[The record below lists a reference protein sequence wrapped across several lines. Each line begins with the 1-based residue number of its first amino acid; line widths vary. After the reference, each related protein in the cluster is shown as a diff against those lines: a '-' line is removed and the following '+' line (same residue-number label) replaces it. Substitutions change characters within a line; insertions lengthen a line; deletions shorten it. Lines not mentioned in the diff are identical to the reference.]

1 MKTPLHYQL
10 SEYDC
15 GPTSLMNAISFLFE
29 REEIPPEVLR
39 NIMLYSLDCYSP
51 EGTPGKHGTSRTA
64 MMFLAHWLD
73 GFGKAGQLN
82 ISCSYLRASSVYL
95 GADSRLRDALR
106 QHGAAVVRLFYDED
120 HYVLLTGLEDD
131 AVLMFDPYYQTEPF
145 PQADIEMI
153 ADQPF
158 RYNRR
163 VPITYLN
170 QTTRSLYALGP
181 TEEREAVLLFNG
193 QTRLTPE
200 TTIEYFI

>member
-1 MKTPLHYQL
+1 
-10 SEYDC
+10 
-15 GPTSLMNAISFLFE
+15 
-29 REEIPPEVLR
+29 
-39 NIMLYSLDCYSP
+39 
-51 EGTPGKHGTSRTA
+51 
-64 MMFLAHWLD
+64 
-73 GFGKAGQLN
+73 
-82 ISCSYLRASSVYL
+82 
-95 GADSRLRDALR
+95 
-106 QHGAAVVRLFYDED
+106 
-120 HYVLLTGLEDD
+120 
-131 AVLMFDPYYQTEPF
+131 
-145 PQADIEMI
+145 MI